1 MAASTN
7 NTDGASDGKHGS
19 SNDDI
24 FNWKAGL
31 IWSVS
36 VSDQLVDSLTISHKP
51 IKGECRIGCTVLATV
66 ARPTVECAGCSKMEL
81 CACRLSHDKKEK
93 EKEWVTF
100 TTEGK
105 LHLSSI
111 KSYAWK
117 QVAALAADCAKEKDA
132 KRDFT
137 AMQNTLV
144 RWMAIAFA
152 LN

>member
-1 MAASTN
+1 MAASANDTN
-7 NTDGASDGKHGS
+7 SASDGKHGS
-19 SNDDI
+19 SNDHI

-31 IWSVS
+31 MWSVS
-36 VSDQLVDSLTISHKP
+36 VSDQSVDSLTISHTP
-51 IKGECRIGCTVLATV
+51 IEGECRIGCTVLATV

-81 CACRLSHDKKEK
+81 CGCRLKD
-93 EKEWVTF
+93 KEWVTF

-105 LHLSSI
+105 PHRSLIS
-111 KSYAWK
+111 SYAWK
-117 QVAALAADCAKEKDA
+117 QIAALASSSAKEKAA

-144 RWMAIAFA
+144 RWMAVAFA